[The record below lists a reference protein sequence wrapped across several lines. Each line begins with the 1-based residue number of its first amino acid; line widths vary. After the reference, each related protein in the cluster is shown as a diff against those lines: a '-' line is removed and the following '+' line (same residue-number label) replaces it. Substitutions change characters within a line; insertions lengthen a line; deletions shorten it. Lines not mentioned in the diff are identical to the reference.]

1 MSISWAGR
9 KYPKYLV
16 TRLEVAI
23 LQSKN
28 FKMPLHLHQ
37 LLLVL
42 GKNCVNQI
50 CVKQVKW
57 NQLIQHEANV
67 F

>member
-42 GKNCVNQI
+42 GKNCVT
-50 CVKQVKW
+50 QVKW

>member
-42 GKNCVNQI
+42 GKIVLTKFCVT
-50 CVKQVKW
+50 QVKW